1 MIFIVGIWYFLI
13 YVAILYIKPFSPDTI
28 FIIIIFRM
36 QGESHVEE
44 LQERIP
50 IQIQVI
56 QEGNNSS
63 SKVKIIPDVT
73 QYETVSV

>member
-1 MIFIVGIWYFLI
+1 
-13 YVAILYIKPFSPDTI
+13 
-28 FIIIIFRM
+28 
-36 QGESHVEE
+36 VEE

-63 SKVKIIPDVT
+63 SKVKIIPDVPQIKT
-73 QYETVSV
+73 AAV

>member
-1 MIFIVGIWYFLI
+1 
-13 YVAILYIKPFSPDTI
+13 
-28 FIIIIFRM
+28 
-36 QGESHVEE
+36 VEE

-63 SKVKIIPDVT
+63 SKVKIIPDVSQCQT
-73 QYETVSV
+73 AIV